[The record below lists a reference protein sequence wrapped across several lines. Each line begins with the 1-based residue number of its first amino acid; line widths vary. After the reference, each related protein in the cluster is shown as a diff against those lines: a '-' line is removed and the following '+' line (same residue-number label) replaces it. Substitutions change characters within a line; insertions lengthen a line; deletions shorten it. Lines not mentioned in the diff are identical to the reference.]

1 MAKTDLIDID
11 ALCQLLDYDAT
22 TGVMSWKVRPR
33 EMFDNEGPWVS
44 WNKRMA
50 GKPAYLTKRGNY
62 YRLKILRST
71 YAAHRVAWAI
81 QHKRWP
87 VGNIDHINGDG
98 FDNRASNLRD
108 VSHRENC
115 RNLAM
120 KRENKSGFMGVVR
133 RGPSWRP
140 YIWVDGKQKYL
151 GSYKDFDEAVRIRR
165 DAEIAYGFH
174 PNHGRPRV

>member
-1 MAKTDLIDID
+1 MANADLIDIEL
-11 ALCQLLDYDAT
+11 LCQLVDCDAS
-22 TGVMSWKVRPR
+22 TGELFWKFRPR
-33 EMFDNEGPWVS
+33 EMFSSEGPWVA

-50 GKPAYLTKRGNY
+50 GKQLYLNPHGKYTKVRIC
-62 YRLKILRST
+62 KKQ
-71 YAAHRVAWAI
+71 YATHRVVWALVNK
-81 QHKRWP
+81 QWP
-87 VGNIDHINGDG
+87 SGHIDHINGDAS
-98 FDNRASNLRD
+98 DNRASNLRD
-108 VSHRENC
+108 VSHGENC